1 MFRTSIGGVALALAV
16 VSVAAAQ
23 DVNPAL
29 VTACVQ
35 SQQQAMMAVDGA
47 NRRIELA
54 RQTNQPAAMR
64 GAMDDLQLVLSS
76 MRTQLAPC
84 ATLQAA
90 AAPAAQGM
98 ANMPGHNMVNKP
110 AATPSTAGATA
121 PAAAP
126 AADPHGGHVMPAAPQ
141 ARPAR
146 APAAAAA
153 ARATPQRPAEPAAPQ
168 GHDMANMPGHDMANM
183 STGASSPASA
193 VDLPTGPEELACTTK
208 VDPKTAPRA
217 AYAGKTYYFCSIA
230 ERDRFVKDP
239 AAYRPK

>member
-1 MFRTSIGGVALALAV
+1 MVKTSLVGVAVVLAAV
-16 VSVAAAQ
+16 SAAAAQ

-35 SQQQAMMAVDGA
+35 GQQQAMTAVDAA

-64 GAMDDLQLVLSS
+64 VAMDDLQLVLSS
-76 MRTQLAPC
+76 VRAQLAPC

-98 ANMPGHNMVNKP
+98 ANMPDHNMANMP
-110 AATPSTAGATA
+110 AAAPTATAGATA
-121 PAAAP
+121 PAAAAP
-126 AADPHGGHVMPAAPQ
+126 PADPHGGHVMPAAPQ
-141 ARPAR
+141 ARPAG
-146 APAAAAA
+146 APAAA
-153 ARATPQRPAEPAAPQ
+153 TPPAAEPAQ
-168 GHDMANMPGHDMANM
+168 NRANMPGHDMANM
-183 STGASSPASA
+183 SAGTSASAPA
-193 VDLPTGPEELACTTK
+193 VDLPTGPEKLACTTK

-217 AYAGKTYYFCSIA
+217 AYAGKTYYFCSVA

-239 AAYRPK
+239 AAYRPE